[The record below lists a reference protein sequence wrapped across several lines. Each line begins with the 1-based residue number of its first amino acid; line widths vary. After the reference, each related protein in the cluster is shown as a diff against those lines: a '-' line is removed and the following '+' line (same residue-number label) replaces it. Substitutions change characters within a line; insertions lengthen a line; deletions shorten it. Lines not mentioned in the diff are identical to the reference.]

1 MSKLKLA
8 DWANISEIGA
18 SAVVV
23 LSLIYVGFQI
33 DQNTTAL
40 EQDTYQSMQ
49 EILYSVDL
57 TLATDTELL
66 KIAMLAEKTPKET
79 SELEWRKFSHLA
91 FPRFATWEFVF
102 LAREAGAVG
111 EDHWEAMDPY
121 FTEMLC
127 HPGYR
132 RFWNENIPVF
142 SLAFAR
148 HVNTAKPTACVV
160 RESIL

>member
-1 MSKLKLA
+1 MPKLKLS

-18 SAVVV
+18 SIVVV
-23 LSLIYVGFQI
+23 LSLIYVGFEI
-33 DQNTTAL
+33 NQNTTAL

-66 KIAMLAEKTPKET
+66 EIVMRAEGMPTKTT
-79 SELEWRKFSHLA
+79 ELEWRKFSHLA

-102 LAREAGAVG
+102 LARASGAVG
-111 EDHWEAMDPY
+111 PEHWNAMDPY

-127 HPGYR
+127 HEGYR
-132 RFWNENIPVF
+132 RFWRENMAVF
-142 SLAFAR
+142 SPAFVS
-148 HVNTAKPTACVV
+148 HVDAAKPSACMVKQ
-160 RESIL
+160 